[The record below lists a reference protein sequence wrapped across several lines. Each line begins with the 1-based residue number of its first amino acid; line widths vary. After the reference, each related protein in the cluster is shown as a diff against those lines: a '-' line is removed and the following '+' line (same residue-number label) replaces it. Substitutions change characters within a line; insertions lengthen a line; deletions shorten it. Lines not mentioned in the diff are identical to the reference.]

1 MKHKQKE
8 EDHHSICDKCGAT
21 VYKEH
26 LDQGIARY
34 ADGKLLCPPCLTDF
48 EKEEEAAARSGV
60 GAAMAP
66 IEFDDGDDD
75 DNDVHVDMTSSRI
88 HQASAATLGMS
99 QGWDDAKY
107 KRPLD
112 SRAIS
117 ATRCRSFHS
126 KLTDSAL
133 EYMNDQINEWLDK
146 NDAITVK
153 FSNSTIG
160 IFEGKSSEAHMIV
173 TLFY

>member
-1 MKHKQKE
+1 MKHKQKD
-8 EDHHSICDKCGAT
+8 EDQHSVCDKCGAT

-26 LDQGIARY
+26 IDQGIARY
-34 ADGKLLCPPCLTDF
+34 ADGNLLCPPCLSDF
-48 EKEEEAAARSGV
+48 EKEEEAVARSGAGV
-60 GAAMAP
+60 MAP
-66 IEFDDGDDD
+66 IEFDDDDD
-75 DNDVHVDMTSSRI
+75 DVQVDMTSSRI
-88 HQASAATLGMS
+88 QQASAATLGMS
-99 QGWDDAKY
+99 HGWDDAKF

-112 SRAIS
+112 TRAIA

-133 EYMNDQINEWLDK
+133 EYMNDQINDWLDN
-146 NDAITVK
+146 NDAITIK

-173 TLFY
+173 TMFY